1 MLTRS
6 KNRKHYS
13 IGHTCKTIAGSLV
26 LMTWLLMF
34 FAGSLKANTNTGG
47 FQLAK
52 TGKVFTDSKAN
63 PTELPANPSE
73 PVPLPEDPEAC
84 LAELEDQSDDDK
96 KTCFAALFIQFIALQ
111 QTAQVQNVQSFH
123 YNQAI
128 QQRIAIPLF
137 VLHHSWKSYL
147 S

>member
-1 MLTRS
+1 MLTWS

-13 IGHTCKTIAGSLV
+13 IGHTCKTIAGLLV
-26 LMTWLLMF
+26 LMTWLLVF
-34 FAGSLKANTNTGG
+34 FAGSVKANTSG

-52 TGKVFTDSKAN
+52 TGKAFIDSKAN
-63 PTELPANPSE
+63 PTEQPANPSE

-84 LAELEDQSDDDK
+84 LAELEDQTDDDK
-96 KTCFAALFIQFIALQ
+96 KTCFTPLFIQFIALQ
-111 QTAQVQNVQSFH
+111 QTSQVQNVQSFH